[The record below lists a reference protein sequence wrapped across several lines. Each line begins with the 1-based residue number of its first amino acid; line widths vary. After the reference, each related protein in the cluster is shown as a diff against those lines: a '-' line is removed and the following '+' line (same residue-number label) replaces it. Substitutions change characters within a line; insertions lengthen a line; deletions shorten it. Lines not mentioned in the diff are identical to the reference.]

1 MLVWDFCGACVQG
14 QKTPWLLLSPN
25 LWCQI
30 IQRISLYFPLPL
42 PLSPSLSRSHL
53 FTTHCILLV
62 CQSSCVH
69 VVPIN
74 PQDLLLGRPM
84 FHTQTHAQTRAR
96 TTVFPPSRI
105 CSIFPQE
112 SGGTHPISL
121 ILPVSSCLALKMCVW
136 SLWDLLYHYS
146 WTSLFLQLSAFFQW
160 IFPAPNCS
168 RPLVSAC
175 NIQIHLVFAPKK
187 N

>member
-1 MLVWDFCGACVQG
+1 MPFPCIALGAGAGVGLLRCLRPGSENPVAVIVPELVMPNHPEDYFVFSS
-14 QKTPWLLLSPN
+14 SPPAV
-25 LWCQI
+25 
-30 IQRISLYFPLPL
+30 SL
-42 PLSPSLSRSHL
+42 SLSRSHL
-53 FTTHCILLV
+53 FTTHCILLLV

-112 SGGTHPISL
+112 SGGTRPISL
-121 ILPVSSCLALKMCVW
+121 ILPVSSCLALKMCV
-136 SLWDLLYHYS
+136 
-146 WTSLFLQLSAFFQW
+146 
-160 IFPAPNCS
+160 
-168 RPLVSAC
+168 
-175 NIQIHLVFAPKK
+175 
-187 N
+187 